1 MQMHKLD
8 NPFASPESLSH
19 AVVDAG
25 EMLGI
30 ERAEVASIINFMCE
44 GTGALFEDR
53 VVLGALFEDRVV
65 LEPNTETWR
74 RAELF
79 VRLFEALYDAMDGNG
94 VQMVHW
100 LRSEN
105 PALDGEPLVIMED
118 QGRLAD
124 VLEVLEAMVD
134 VKTRH

>member
-1 MQMHKLD
+1 MQMHRLD

-19 AVVDAG
+19 AVVEAG

-44 GTGALFEDR
+44 GTGALFEER
-53 VVLGALFEDRVV
+53 AV

-79 VRLFEALYDAMDGNG
+79 VSLYQALFDAMDGNG

-105 PALDGEPLVIMED
+105 PALGGEPLLIMED
-118 QGRLAD
+118 EGRLAD
-124 VLEVLEAMVD
+124 VLELLEAMVD
-134 VKTRH
+134 AKPRH

>member
-1 MQMHKLD
+1 MQMHRLD
-8 NPFASPESLSH
+8 NPFDSPESLSH
-19 AVVDAG
+19 AVVEAG

-44 GTGALFEDR
+44 GTGALFEER
-53 VVLGALFEDRVV
+53 AV

-74 RAELF
+74 RAEQF
-79 VRLFEALYDAMDGNG
+79 VRLYQALFDAMDGNG
-94 VQMVHW
+94 AQMIHW

-105 PALDGEPLVIMED
+105 PALGGEPIVIMED
-118 QGRLAD
+118 EGRLAD
-124 VLEVLEAMVD
+124 VLELLEAMVD

>member
-1 MQMHKLD
+1 MQMHRLD
-8 NPFASPESLSH
+8 NPFSSPESLSH
-19 AVVDAG
+19 AVVEAG

-30 ERAEVASIINFMCE
+30 QRAEVASIINFMCE
-44 GTGALFEDR
+44 GTGALFEER
-53 VVLGALFEDRVV
+53 AV

-79 VRLFEALYDAMDGNG
+79 VRLYQALYDAMDGNG
-94 VQMVHW
+94 VQMAHW

-105 PALDGEPLVIMED
+105 PALGGEPLVIMED

-124 VLEVLEAMVD
+124 VLELLEAMVD

>member
-19 AVVDAG
+19 AVVEAG
-25 EMLGI
+25 KMLGI

-44 GTGALFEDR
+44 GT
-53 VVLGALFEDRVV
+53 GALFEDRVV